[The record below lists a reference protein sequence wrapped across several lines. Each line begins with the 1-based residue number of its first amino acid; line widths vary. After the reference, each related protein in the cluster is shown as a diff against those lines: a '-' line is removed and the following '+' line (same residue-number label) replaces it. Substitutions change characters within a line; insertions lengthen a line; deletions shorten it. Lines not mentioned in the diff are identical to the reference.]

1 MHLKSCLKKVSY
13 ISVLLLDVHWTNN
26 NGNWVEFSVGWIIEM
41 RERERERENTVKT
54 LTQQTPRKNSC
65 C

>member
-13 ISVLLLDVHWTNN
+13 TCISVLLLDVHWTNN
-26 NGNWVEFSVGWIIEM
+26 NGNWVEFSVGLSKWEKEK
-41 RERERERENTVKT
+41 EREKTVKT